1 VKPAG
6 GPLRFWDY
14 ARKAGLALLSALAAA
29 LAAGMLPDPWDKVV
43 SAAIAVAGYFG
54 VYVISN
60 VNPISMQELPAG
72 SDPSAR

>member
-14 ARKAGLALLSALAAA
+14 ARKAGLTALSVAAAA

-54 VYVISN
+54 VYVVQN
-60 VNPISMQELPAG
+60 VNPLTKQVLPAG
-72 SDPSAR
+72 SDPHAR